1 MRLCSGLETCWASP
15 DWIVNLV
22 CLGPTRNV
30 NDGEWIILLV
40 ARGLIGSAGS
50 RDLGIEY
57 GGAWDMW
64 VCWAGLVVLAK
75 LCGTHLLKSRD
86 SMDAGVLLLCSSAM
100 GHDLPDEG
108 GYS

>member
-1 MRLCSGLETCWASP
+1 
-15 DWIVNLV
+15 
-22 CLGPTRNV
+22 
-30 NDGEWIILLV
+30 
-40 ARGLIGSAGS
+40 
-50 RDLGIEY
+50 
-57 GGAWDMW
+57 MW